1 MTRGRDADFQVMAFE
16 RIPFTHEEKQ
26 VDVALSTTTMD
37 IRAACKPNKV
47 SQPDAVC
54 LRGAI
59 TWQSALHR
67 A

>member
-1 MTRGRDADFQVMAFE
+1 MTRGRDADFQVMTFE

-37 IRAACKPNKV
+37 IRAACMPNKV
-47 SQPDAVC
+47 SQPDAVRLC
-54 LRGAI
+54 GAI
-59 TWQSALHR
+59 TCPSALHR